1 MSTYILLEDKD
12 STQLIKKVNAL
23 LVAGWQCQGGI
34 GFNAVN
40 SLYLQAMIIDEH
52 LLHPQRS
59 NGLRSAAR

>member
-1 MSTYILLEDKD
+1 MSTYLLLEDKD

-34 GFNAVN
+34 GFNAVS

-52 LLHPQRS
+52 FLHPQRS
-59 NGLRSAAR
+59 NGMRSTTR